1 MTRSPSRPPA
11 SIYITG
17 LFAMGYT
24 EFYTFLIPLYGLSL
38 GMSAG
43 QIGMLVGGRSLL
55 AVFLSIH
62 IGVLM
67 DRFGTRR
74 VTLFFVWTAMALAPV
89 FPLVPWFWPLLLL
102 QIVNG
107 AALNFAWSG
116 SQTLIAQ
123 LAEGEAEY
131 IGRFSFFA
139 RFGTTLTPMI
149 SGVAWDWG
157 GAWPAYLLGAAWG
170 AVLTI
175 VLLRAP
181 EADIAGAD
189 GRAPHR
195 QASFRVRDVVPRLPD
210 YLRCF
215 ALMAIPAVAT
225 TMAIIFLR
233 TATNGVQ
240 SSLYVVYLK
249 GVGLTGT
256 SIGILFAA
264 IEVMSGFGSLFAGRV
279 SRLGDPQRT
288 MLSGTVLSIVL
299 ICLTPFLGGIFLL
312 LLLAQAARGWLQG
325 VVQPMMFSVQAKAVG
340 RYRQGSVVG
349 LRQTMNRLAAIVIPP
364 VMGMIADR
372 WGAGESFVILG
383 SLMLLLSVPVALI
396 TRRAARSASA
406 QQAEPTPAD

>member
-1 MTRSPSRPPA
+1 MTPSPSSPPA
-11 SIYITG
+11 SIYIAG

-24 EFYTFLIPLYGLSL
+24 QFYTFLIPLYGLSL

-43 QIGMLVGGRSLL
+43 EVGMLVGGRSLL

-62 IGVLM
+62 VGVLM
-67 DRFGTRR
+67 DRLGTRR

-89 FPLVPWFWPLLLL
+89 FPLLPWFWPLLLV
-102 QIVNG
+102 QVVNG

-139 RFGTTLTPMI
+139 RFGSTLTPMI
-149 SGVAWDWG
+149 AGAAWDWG
-157 GAWPAYLLGAAWG
+157 GAWPAYMLGAAWG
-170 AVLTI
+170 AVLT
-175 VLLRAP
+175 VALLRAP
-181 EADIAGAD
+181 EAEIAGGD
-189 GRAPHR
+189 GRAPR
-195 QASFRVRDVVPRLPD
+195 RPASVRARDVVPRLPD
-210 YLRCF
+210 YVRCF

-225 TMAIIFLR
+225 TMAIMFLR

-240 SSLYVVYLK
+240 SSLYIVYLD

-256 SIGILFAA
+256 SIGVLFAA
-264 IEVMSGFGSLFAGRV
+264 IEVTSGLGSLLAGRAM
-279 SRLGDPQRT
+279 RLGDPQRT
-288 MLSGTVLSIVL
+288 MLSGTVLSIIL
-299 ICLTPFLGGIFLL
+299 ISATPFLGGIFLL
-312 LLLAQAARGWLQG
+312 LFLAQAARGWLQG
-325 VVQPMMFSVQAKAVG
+325 IVQPVMFSVQAKAVG

-364 VMGMIADR
+364 VMGAIADR

-383 SLMLLLSVPVALI
+383 SLMLLLSVPVAVI
-396 TRRAARSASA
+396 TRRAARSASTQDA
-406 QQAEPTPAD
+406 APRLAD

>member
-1 MTRSPSRPPA
+1 MTPGPSRPPA
-11 SIYITG
+11 SIYIAG

-62 IGVLM
+62 VGVLM

-74 VTLFFVWTAMALAPV
+74 VTMFFVWTAMALAPV
-89 FPLVPWFWPLLLL
+89 FPLVPWFWSLLLL

-157 GAWPAYLLGAAWG
+157 GAWPAYMLGAAWG
-170 AVLTI
+170 GVLTI
-175 VLLRAP
+175 ALLRAP
-181 EADIAGAD
+181 EAEIAGAD
-189 GRAPHR
+189 GRSPHR
-195 QASFRVRDVVPRLPD
+195 SARFRARDVVPRLPD
-210 YLRCF
+210 YVRCF
-215 ALMAIPAVAT
+215 ALMAIPAVAM

-249 GVGLTGT
+249 GIGLTGT

-264 IEVMSGFGSLFAGRV
+264 IEVMSGLGSLFAGRV

-288 MLSGTVLSIVL
+288 MLSGTVLSILL
-299 ICLTPFLGGIFLL
+299 ICLTPFLGGFFLL
-312 LLLAQAARGWLQG
+312 LFLAQAARGWLQG

-364 VMGMIADR
+364 TMGMIADR

-396 TRRAARSASA
+396 TRRAARSVSTP
-406 QQAEPTPAD
+406 ETDPTPAD